1 MTQEKKSKDQK
12 PNFLQKFL
20 AGNKEKN
27 ERQARR
33 AVLEDLFYDL
43 HSSRREIYTM
53 NFFRGIFFGLGSVL
67 GGTIVV
73 TLIIWSLSFFTDLPF
88 VGEQIQQVQ
97 ESLQTDKNN
106 NK

>member
-12 PNFLQKFL
+12 SNFLQKFL
-20 AGNKEKN
+20 ASNKEKN

-97 ESLQTDKNN
+97 ESLRTDKNN